1 MRHTFKVRQTKNDPS
16 IEFTVEMP
24 SDIDGQ
30 NMPLIEKRFGSVE
43 RMIDRAN
50 SQWTVDVAVG
60 VRKRLPNEESAAMY
74 AAQYCDDGRKD
85 THVPTLDK
93 EAAIAQGF
101 TQEQLD
107 FIASQG
113 MKIA

>member
-1 MRHTFKVRQTKNDPS
+1 MRHTFKVRQTKNDEAVEFVVDMPSS
-16 IEFTVEMP
+16 IEDMEQV
-24 SDIDGQ
+24 IA
-30 NMPLIEKRFGSVE
+30 RFGTVE